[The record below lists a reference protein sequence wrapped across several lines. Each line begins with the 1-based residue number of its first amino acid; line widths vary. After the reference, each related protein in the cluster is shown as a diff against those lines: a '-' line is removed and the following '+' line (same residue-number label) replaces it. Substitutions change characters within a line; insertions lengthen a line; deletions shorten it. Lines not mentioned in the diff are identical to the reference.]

1 MKTNYSLSVMWSEE
15 DESFVALCPEFPGLS
30 AFGETYSEAV
40 AEIESALSAS
50 IEVCKEEGDNLPD
63 ARLLPEHSG
72 QFRIRIPKYLHTSL
86 VLEAER
92 QGVSL
97 NTLVQTYLA
106 QGVAQS
112 AAEDYITQLRNRL
125 SGLCENMISSWYK
138 ATFSKK
144 EPKTIE
150 NQYTYSVEKLSWVS
164 DDNRG
169 HTGEI
174 QCLAL
179 N

>member
-15 DESFVALCPEFPGLS
+15 DESFVALCPEFSGLS
-30 AFGETYSEAV
+30 AFGETYAEAV

-50 IEVCKEEGDNLPD
+50 IEVCKEEGENLPD

-144 EPKTIE
+144 EPRVIGNK
-150 NQYTYSVEKLSWVS
+150 YTYSVEKLSWRSEDSRRPSGV
-164 DDNRG
+164 
-169 HTGEI
+169 I

>member
-30 AFGETYSEAV
+30 AFGETYSAAV

-50 IEVCKEEGDNLPD
+50 IELCEEDGETLPD

-72 QFRIRIPKYLHTSL
+72 QFRVRIPKYLHTSL

-112 AAEDYITQLRNRL
+112 AAEDYIVQLRNRL
-125 SGLCENMISSWYK
+125 SGLCENMISSWYR
-138 ATFSKK
+138 ATFAKK
-144 EPKTIE
+144 EPEVSIE
-150 NQYTYSVEKLSWVS
+150 TYTYTVGSIPWENAVS
-164 DDNRG
+164 INPYGD
-169 HTGEI
+169 I
-174 QCLAL
+174 KCLAL
-179 N
+179 S